1 MTQCQ
6 QTGLQLEFRIG
17 DNMILFS
24 ASTMGFYDTDI
35 HTVDGI
41 PKDAKEIS
49 RELRDEM
56 VKGQSQ
62 AQLIADENG
71 YPSLQEQ

>member
-1 MTQCQ
+1 
-6 QTGLQLEFRIG
+6 
-17 DNMILFS
+17 MILFS

>member
-1 MTQCQ
+1 M
-6 QTGLQLEFRIG
+6 EFRIG